1 MWCRDVVAAYFNR
14 LTGRTIETKY
24 FGRRLAA
31 ENRAPRERAV
41 QLGCQSRRRALP
53 AAYTR

>member
-53 AAYTR
+53 AAYTG